1 MDREAS
7 LVNLEDASVAT
18 VNLLENTLNSVFVLL
33 LRGLDGSRIEI
44 IRGASGEGAEA
55 DQENSQR
62 NAKSLKHADDAE

>member
-7 LVNLEDASVAT
+7 FVNLDDASVAT
-18 VNLLENTLNSVFVLL
+18 VNLAENALNSVFVLL

-44 IRGASGEGAEA
+44 VRGASGECAEA
-55 DQENSQR
+55 NQEKSQR